1 MKNYF
6 LATILGLFA
15 LPLLAQKTKCIIP
28 EDPLGKKAVIE
39 IRKSKE
45 KATIRINDYLPA
57 EYIFA
62 PGEAE
67 DFPSANYEAIFS
79 DLKLVKVGEP
89 CQLMIVA
96 MTIRNVKKATKIYHY
111 KADPVLPPPPEEI
124 EKEVEAKI
132 NRQIEVAG
140 ALEIKSKTIKIIVWD
155 NQSVD
160 GDIISVYLN
169 GEPIVQ
175 ELTLA
180 KEPKVYEAT
189 LSKEVN
195 MLTLYAHNLGKSP
208 PNTAAITIDDG
219 VMQQTKIL
227 SSNMQKSEALQ
238 LVVKL

>member
-1 MKNYF
+1 
-6 LATILGLFA
+6 
-15 LPLLAQKTKCIIP
+15 
-28 EDPLGKKAVIE
+28 
-39 IRKSKE
+39 
-45 KATIRINDYLPA
+45 
-57 EYIFA
+57 
-62 PGEAE
+62 
-67 DFPSANYEAIFS
+67 
-79 DLKLVKVGEP
+79 
-89 CQLMIVA
+89 MI
-96 MTIRNVKKATKIYHY
+96 
-111 KADPVLPPPPEEI
+111 
-124 EKEVEAKI
+124 
-132 NRQIEVAG
+132 